1 MTNARAGLSKVIV
14 SMNERRDDAAADEA
28 ISMTRN
34 SAKDPALLFV
44 ASTSIAIG
52 AIAALLIASWFSRH
66 VAADNRVSGEAVYHE
81 YCASCH
87 DHAGPRIPPR
97 SALQALSA
105 ARILRT
111 LDAGVMM
118 RIAYGLQRNQREA
131 VANYLG
137 KAGDDTAPPA
147 AAFCSDRSFSLSE
160 NSRPSWTG
168 WSPSL
173 SNDRFQ
179 SAGAASLTAA
189 QVRNLKLKWAFGFAG
204 DITAYASPT
213 IYNGVL
219 FVGSAGGVVHAMNAK
234 TGCLYWTFKADG
246 PVRAATVIAP
256 NGTGHVILFPD
267 QIGSFYA
274 LDAETG
280 RLLWRRRIDPHE
292 ATRLTG
298 SAIVHDGV
306 AFVPAASWEETRSG
320 NPKYQCCTFR
330 GSVTALRVS
339 DGSLLWKSY
348 MIDRPTRTGECDA
361 A

>member
-1 MTNARAGLSKVIV
+1 
-14 SMNERRDDAAADEA
+14 
-28 ISMTRN
+28 MTRKSSN
-34 SAKDPALLFV
+34 SSSLLV
-44 ASTSIAIG
+44 IATTSIAI
-52 AIAALLIASWFSRH
+52 ATALLIAGWFPRS
-66 VAADNRVSGEAVYHE
+66 ANADTASGEAVYRE

-87 DHAGPRIPPR
+87 DHPGPRIPPR

-111 LDAGVMM
+111 LDGGVMM

-137 KAGDDTAPPA
+137 KASDDTAPPA
-147 AAFCSDRSFSLSE
+147 SAFCTDRKISLLE
-160 NSRPSWTG
+160 TSRPSWTG

-179 SAGAASLTAA
+179 PAGAASLSAE

-204 DITAYASPT
+204 DITAYAAPT

-234 TGCLYWTFKADG
+234 TGCLYWTFLADG
-246 PVRAATVIAP
+246 PVRAATTVAP
-256 NGTGHVILFPD
+256 NATGGHVILFPD

-274 LDAETG
+274 LDAGTG
-280 RLLWRRRIDPHE
+280 RLLWKRRIDAHE

-298 SAIVHDGV
+298 AAVVRDGGV
-306 AFVPAASWEETRSG
+306 FGPAGSGGEE
-320 NPKYQCCTFR
+320 
-330 GSVTALRVS
+330 
-339 DGSLLWKSY
+339 
-348 MIDRPTRTGECDA
+348 
-361 A
+361 